1 PLTLAGE
8 LLLKVGKQT
17 VPTLEQAEMTLKAM
31 GQGLQGLLRIG
42 VECYPCHE
50 WLTQVI
56 AKFLQTSPNIDI
68 IRKF

>member
-1 PLTLAGE
+1 M
-8 LLLKVGKQT
+8 
-17 VPTLEQAEMTLKAM
+17 PTLEQAEMTLKAM